1 MITSLL
7 KLCTEVCSKILY
19 DDSPDRKILD
29 NYTREELDL
38 IIERIKEIR
47 RIFKIIRLIRAN
59 IVLFK
64 FQEMIHKVIW
74 TLNIYDIEVVAYEL
88 ENYIMNDMLYNDLK
102 EAMDLDMK
110 LGNPILRKTD
120 YANIISNLFKNSLDT
135 KLEDDIP
142 ESLMHINT
150 EYIRHIP
157 DIEIE
162 VMNNNKLVRRIAQ
175 LMFVTDTI
183 LDHIKERLK

>member
-7 KLCTEVCSKILY
+7 KLCTDICAKILY
-19 DDSPDRKILD
+19 DNSSDRKILD

>member
-1 MITSLL
+1 
-7 KLCTEVCSKILY
+7 
-19 DDSPDRKILD
+19 
-29 NYTREELDL
+29 
-38 IIERIKEIR
+38 
-47 RIFKIIRLIRAN
+47 
-59 IVLFK
+59 
-64 FQEMIHKVIW
+64 MIHKVIW

>member
-7 KLCTEVCSKILY
+7 KLCTEVCSKTLY

-47 RIFKIIRLIRAN
+47 RVFKIIRLIRAN

-88 ENYIMNDMLYNDLK
+88 ENYIINDMLYNDLK